1 MAKGRKTGGR
11 SKGTPNKAT
20 VEVETRC
27 REILESP
34 EYVKYFNHRLMV
46 GQLPAPLETMVWAY
60 AYGRPRERMEVTG
73 LAGGPLVFKWQ
84 S

>member
-1 MAKGRKTGGR
+1 MPFKKGQGGR
-11 SKGTPNKAT
+11 PKGVRNKAT
-20 VEVETRC
+20 VAVEARC

-46 GQLPAPLETMVWAY
+46 GQLPPALESMVWAY
-60 AYGRPRERMEVTG
+60 AYGKPSERMELTG
-73 LAGGPLVFKWQ
+73 LEGGPLVITWQ